1 MSAAARSRRS
11 RARSGGG
18 RDRAPFAERAARR
31 ARAAGLAHGG
41 RARPHVGQGR
51 RNARDPAASAR
62 RALGD
67 HRARGPGG
75 ISRRPLALG
84 DCEGVSNDQSRLN
97 RGTAQVVWPASTRFC
112 PLFENGGIMY
122 LTYRNSPDKR
132 EHQSRRQIARRDS
145 AAVVYLPF
153 ADLRN
158 RQEADVERIDSFA
171 FYEVGKALQPLTA
184 FSGDAPAEPAFW
196 ALFRAQSAINDLLA
210 GKPIPIGF
218 SHGKAEAFSAQ
229 LRTIMSEYFETQN
242 QQGERVLKF
251 PDEKTVPIPA
261 WRWWRVTRALGEFET
276 VFAEEMKE
284 TATYFVP
291 RRGIY
296 FTPALVDTADESFPR
311 DLLGHIPQKTREDWK
326 SAGRCLAFNL
336 LSASGFH
343 AARAVEG
350 TMEAYYQLFSGRP
363 GATLKNWND
372 YIEELRK
379 IA

>member
-1 MSAAARSRRS
+1 
-11 RARSGGG
+11 
-18 RDRAPFAERAARR
+18 
-31 ARAAGLAHGG
+31 
-41 RARPHVGQGR
+41 
-51 RNARDPAASAR
+51 
-62 RALGD
+62 
-67 HRARGPGG
+67 
-75 ISRRPLALG
+75 
-84 DCEGVSNDQSRLN
+84 
-97 RGTAQVVWPASTRFC
+97 
-112 PLFENGGIMY
+112 MY

-184 FSGDAPAEPAFW
+184 FSGDVPAEPAFW

-261 WRWWRVTRALGEFET
+261 WRWWRVTPALGEFET

-379 IA
+379 IAAKNPKPAPETKTLAELDQMRTDYRNPIMHPRVVLSEPDARMLFANGESLIIAMAQEIARVKEQGGVQLALAGNSGDGATGEQQAGSGVATDAENTAKPAQAGRKVSKKAAS